1 MYICLRRI
9 LYCGIAA
16 IFENKE
22 GNMGIEE
29 IKNKVEKVMKNVEHP
44 EINKTLFE
52 LGMIKD
58 ISVGENEVSFTL
70 NVPLAGIPI
79 KDMLINDIESSL
91 KSAIGDISVKVDI
104 EEMSDD
110 EREKFMSIAQEAWK
124 G

>member
-1 MYICLRRI
+1 
-9 LYCGIAA
+9 
-16 IFENKE
+16 
-22 GNMGIEE
+22 MGIEE